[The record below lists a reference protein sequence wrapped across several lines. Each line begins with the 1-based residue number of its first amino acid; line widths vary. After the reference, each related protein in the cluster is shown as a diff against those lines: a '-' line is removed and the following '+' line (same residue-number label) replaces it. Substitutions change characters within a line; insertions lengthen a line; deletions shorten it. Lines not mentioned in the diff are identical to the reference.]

1 MNGYGTNHSKA
12 TFKNIKSMW
21 RRRNFIKT
29 SVLSTAAMTLLPS
42 LHSFLKEDEDSA
54 KSPFKIS
61 LAQWSLHRALQQKKM
76 DHLDFVSKAANTFG
90 IYAVEYVNQ
99 FFKDKATD
107 SSYLA
112 EMNKRASDA
121 GVKQLLIM
129 IDEEGGLAE
138 PDDMVRK
145 KAVENHYK
153 WVDAAKTLG
162 CHSIRVNAHGNSS
175 DPLVLHAAAV
185 DGLGQLA
192 TYAKPL
198 GINVIVENH
207 GGLSSNGKWLSG
219 VMKEINL
226 SNCGTLPD
234 FGNFCIKSNDKGC
247 IEEYDR
253 YQGVEELLPFAKAV
267 SAKSYDFDAKGNE
280 TTIDFARMIK
290 LIKKSGYNG
299 YLGIEY
305 EGSRL
310 SEDDGI
316 VATKN
321 LLEKIS

>member
-1 MNGYGTNHSKA
+1 
-12 TFKNIKSMW
+12 
-21 RRRNFIKT
+21 
-29 SVLSTAAMTLLPS
+29 MTLFPYIHS
-42 LHSFLKEDEDSA
+42 LLKEDEDNA

-61 LAQWSLHRALQQKKM
+61 LAQWSLHHALQQKRM
-76 DHLDFVSKAANTFG
+76 DHLDFASKAANTFG
-90 IYAVEYVNQ
+90 IHAIEYVNQ
-99 FFKDKATD
+99 FFKDKAND
-107 SSYLA
+107 SSYLG
-112 EMNKRASDA
+112 EMNKRAADA

-129 IDEEGGLAE
+129 IDGEGGLAE
-138 PDDMVRK
+138 PEDKIRK

-153 WVDAAKTLG
+153 WVDAAKILG
-162 CHSIRVNAHGNSS
+162 CHSIRVNAHGSS
-175 DPLVLHAAAV
+175 GNALVLHAAAV

-192 TYAKPL
+192 AYAKSI

-226 SNCGTLPD
+226 PNCGTLPD

-280 TTIDFARMIK
+280 TTIDFALMIK
-290 LIKKSGYNG
+290 LVKKSGYKG

-316 VATKN
+316 AATKN
-321 LLEKIS
+321 LLEKLR

>member
-1 MNGYGTNHSKA
+1 MTS
-12 TFKNIKSMW
+12 W
-21 RRRNFIKT
+21 DRR
-29 SVLSTAAMTLLPS
+29 
-42 LHSFLKEDEDSA
+42 SFLKSTALGTVALTLIPDYALNAEIQNTTM
-54 KSPFKIS
+54 KPRFKIS
-61 LAQWSLHRALQQKKM
+61 LAQWSLHKALQEKRL
-76 DHLDFVSKAANTFG
+76 DHLDFAAKAANTFG

-99 FFKDKATD
+99 FFKDKASD

-129 IDEEGGLAE
+129 IDQEGGLAE
-138 PDDMVRK
+138 PDDIVRK

-162 CHSIRVNAHGNSS
+162 CHSIRVNAYGSS
-175 DPLVLHAAAV
+175 GDSLVLHAAAV

-192 TYAKPL
+192 TYAKPI

-234 FGNFCIKSNDKGC
+234 FGNFCIKNNDTGC

-290 LIKKSGYNG
+290 LIKKSGYKG

-321 LLEKIS
+321 LLEKLS